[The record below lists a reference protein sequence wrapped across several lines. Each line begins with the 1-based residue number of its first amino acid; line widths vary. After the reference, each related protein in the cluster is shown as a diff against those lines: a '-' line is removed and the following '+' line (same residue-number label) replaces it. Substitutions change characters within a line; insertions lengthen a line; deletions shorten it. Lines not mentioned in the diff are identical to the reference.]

1 MNERGKRMNKFDYS
15 IVSDPCVFEEGRL
28 PAHSDHVIYAS
39 MDELEAGRSSYRM
52 YLDGIWKFRYAN
64 NPSEA
69 EDGFWNDECDVK
81 GWDEIRVPAHIQM
94 EGYDRPQYSNIAY
107 PWDGHEEIVPGEV
120 PSVFNPTA
128 DYVNHFKLPDRMK
141 GKRIRISFQGVESG
155 FALWVNGTYI
165 GYSEDSFTPSDFDI
179 TDAVREGENRLAVRV
194 FKWTAGSWCE
204 DQDFYRFSGIFR
216 SVYLY
221 AAPAVDVYD
230 LSVIPTL
237 NDTFTDGKVD
247 ITLRTDI
254 STKTNAASE
263 ANAISETTAATKTGS
278 ETEANAASETKTAT
292 ETTKASK
299 SETGGTAVV
308 KLVYGNDTIYEGSF
322 GLTDGDN
329 RHTFDVKEPL
339 LWSAETPELYRL
351 LITLKDNEGRTAGVI
366 GQNVG
371 FRRFELKD
379 GLMLLNGKRIVFK
392 GVNRHEF
399 NTHTGRVPDREAVLK
414 DVLTMKRNNIN
425 AIRTSHYPDDSYLY
439 ELCDIYGLYLIAE
452 NNMETHGTWDAY
464 YRKQAG
470 LDYIL
475 PHDKEEWMGAMLD
488 RVYSCYHRD
497 KNHPSILIW
506 SCGNESFGGKVI
518 YEMSQLFR
526 RLDPHRLVHYEGIFH
541 DRRYSDTSDIE
552 SQMYPSDESIETFLD
567 DNPGKPFICCEYT
580 HAMGNS
586 CGGMHKYTDLAERE
600 PRYQGGF
607 IWDYVDQTIAKKDRY
622 GRWFQAYGGDFGE
635 RPSDYDFSGN
645 GIVSGENREPS
656 PKMQEVKFNYQN
668 IRVEWTEDTPEF
680 TVKNRNLFVDTDIY
694 DTYVILLADGEEAAR
709 TKIECKVEA
718 LKEATFAIPEDMVEK
733 MDSLNRAAAS
743 LKEEEPEY
751 TLRVSF
757 VLKEDEIW
765 AAKGHEVAFGEKTL
779 RKAFKKYE
787 CSIKPELVMGKQN
800 IGVRGDNFSV
810 LFSPAFGGLTSYV
823 YGGKE
828 MIKAAPVPNFWR
840 APVSNDSGNM
850 MPARYAQWKIASLYV
865 STKNSESLEIGIPE
879 IEADDRSVRV
889 TFTYFMPTTPAS
901 QCKVKYEVFGDG
913 MIETT
918 MSYTPVKELGDM
930 PEFGMMFKLDADY
943 DHVKWYGLGPE
954 DTYEDRRRGGKLGVY
969 ECMAADSVAP
979 YPVPQESGNRCDVR
993 YLKVT
998 DHKGR
1003 GMIFE
1008 GDLMSCS
1015 ASPYTPHETEEA
1027 KHHYELPPVHYTVV
1041 RVAKQQMGVGGD
1053 DSWGAKT
1060 HPEYLIDISRDIEFS
1075 FRFKGV

>member
-1 MNERGKRMNKFDYS
+1 MNERGKEMNTFDYS
-15 IVSDPCVFEEGRL
+15 IVSDPRVFEEGRL
-28 PAHSDHVIYAS
+28 AAHSDHVVYAN

-128 DYVNHFKLPDRMK
+128 DYVNYFELPDKMK

-155 FALWVNGTYI
+155 FALWMNGTYI
-165 GYSEDSFTPSDFDI
+165 GYSEDSFTPSEFDI
-179 TDAVREGENRLAVRV
+179 TDAVRTGENRLAVRV

-216 SVYLY
+216 SVFLY
-221 AAPAVDVYD
+221 AASPVDVYD

-237 NDTFTDGKVD
+237 DDAFTNGKVD
-247 ITLRTDI
+247 ITLRADI
-254 STKTNAASE
+254 SITSDTV
-263 ANAISETTAATKTGS
+263 SETTT
-278 ETEANAASETKTAT
+278 
-292 ETTKASK
+292 ASK
-299 SETGGTAVV
+299 SETGTTAAVE
-308 KLVYGNDTIYEGSF
+308 LVYGNDKIYEGSF

-339 LWSAETPELYRL
+339 LWSAEMPNLYRL
-351 LITLKDNEGRTAGVI
+351 LITLKDNKGRTVGVI

-371 FRRFELKD
+371 FRRFELKG

-464 YRKQAG
+464 YRKSAG
-470 LDYIL
+470 TDYIL
-475 PHDKEEWMGAMLD
+475 PHDKEEWMGALLD

-526 RLDPHRLVHYEGIFH
+526 KLDPHRIVHYEGIFH
-541 DRRYSDTSDIE
+541 DRRYPDTNDIE
-552 SQMYPSDESIETFLD
+552 SQMYTSVENIEAFLR
-567 DNPGKPFICCEYT
+567 DNPGKPMICCEYT

-607 IWDYVDQTIAKKDRY
+607 IWDYIDQTIAKKDRY
-622 GRWFQAYGGDFGE
+622 GKWFQAYGGDFDE
-635 RPSDYDFSGN
+635 RPTDYDFSGN
-645 GIVSGENREPS
+645 GIVSGEKREAS

-668 IRVEWTEDTPEF
+668 IRIEWAGEDPEF
-680 TVKNRNLFVDTDIY
+680 TVKNRNLFINTDIY

-718 LKEATFAIPEDMVEK
+718 LKEATFAIPEDLMEK
-733 MDSLNRAAAS
+733 MGSLNRAAAS
-743 LKEEEPEY
+743 LKEEAPEY

-757 VLKEDEIW
+757 TLKEDEIW

-779 RKAFKKYE
+779 RKTLKKYE
-787 CSIKPELVMGKQN
+787 CSVKPELVMGKHN
-800 IGVRGDNFSV
+800 IGVKGNNFSV
-810 LFSPAFGGLTSYV
+810 MFSLVYGGLTSYV

-828 MIKAAPVPNFWR
+828 MIKAMPLPNFWR
-840 APVSNDSGNM
+840 APVSNDNGNM
-850 MPARYAQWKIASLYV
+850 MQARYAQWKIASLYV
-865 STKNSESLEIGIPE
+865 SANNSDTFMMNEPV
-879 IEADDRSVRV
+879 IEDNDRSISI
-889 TFTYFMPTTPAS
+889 TFTYFMPTSPAS
-901 QCKVKYEVFGDG
+901 QCKVKYEVYGDG

-954 DTYEDRRRGGKLGVY
+954 DTYEDRKRGGRLGVY
-969 ECMAADSVAP
+969 ECMAADSIAA

-1041 RVAKQQMGVGGD
+1041 RIAKQQMGVGGD

-1060 HPEYLIDISRDIEFS
+1060 HPEYLIDVSKDIVFTY
-1075 FRFKGV
+1075 RFKGI